1 MPALPSPGKVI
12 RVTLQFTDG
21 SDSNILNRVYFSYTG
36 SVSATDCT
44 SINNTIDTAWGS
56 HMATNITSNVALI
69 GVTTSDLSSAT
80 GAEVT
85 TTYNTAGSNAGTKL
99 ASGTSIVMQNKLAR
113 KYRGGHPRTYL
124 AGMPEAALLN
134 ANTWVTATA
143 DNALT
148 GWTQVLSAVVGSP
161 PADLGVVAQVNVSY
175 YLGFTVVTNPISGRA
190 RNVPKLRTTPVVDV
204 VQSVGVNLKVGSQ
217 RRRNKQSP

>member
-1 MPALPSPGKVI
+1 MPALPSPGKVV

-21 SDSNILNRVYFSYTG
+21 SDTNILNRIYFSYTG
-36 SVSATDCT
+36 SVSAADCT
-44 SINNTIDTAWGS
+44 SINNKIDTGWGS
-56 HMATNITSNVALI
+56 SMATNITSNVQLI
-69 GVTTSDLSSAT
+69 SVTTSDLSSAT

-85 TTYNTAGSNAGTKL
+85 TTYTTAGSNAGTKL
-99 ASGTSIVMQNKLAR
+99 ASGTAIVMQNKLAR
-113 KYRGGHPRTYL
+113 KYRGGHPRTYI

-143 DNALT
+143 NNALS
-148 GWTQVLSAVVGSP
+148 GWIQVLNAVVSSP

-175 YLGFTVVTNPISGRA
+175 YQGFSVITSPTTGRS